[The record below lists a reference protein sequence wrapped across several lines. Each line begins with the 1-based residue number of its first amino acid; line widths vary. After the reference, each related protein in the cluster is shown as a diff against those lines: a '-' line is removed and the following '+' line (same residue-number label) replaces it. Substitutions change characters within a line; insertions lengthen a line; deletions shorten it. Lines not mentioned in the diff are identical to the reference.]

1 MCTNYRPTSRELLDD
16 YFGAPAP
23 DVEFREEAYPG
34 YQAPIIRLAHEDGQR
49 GSSKECI
56 AATFGLI
63 PAWSKDGKNYRS
75 SYNARTETVFAKPTY
90 RNAWRKR
97 QFCIVPMDRFYE
109 PHYATGKPIRWRIE
123 RQDQKPFGV
132 AAIYDY
138 WKDTKGEW
146 IPSFSLLTVNADAHP
161 IMGQFHPTNDEK
173 RSIVVIEPGS
183 YDAWLSATTDEAITY
198 LAPLPA
204 NAFTTAPAPKQAP

>member
-16 YFGAPAP
+16 YFGASAPAK
-23 DVEFREEAYPG
+23 EFREEAYPG
-34 YQAPIIRLAHEDGQR
+34 YQAPIIRLAQDDGETIKR
-49 GSSKECI
+49 KECI

-63 PAWSKDGKNYRS
+63 PIWSKDGKNYRHT
-75 SYNARTETVFAKPTY
+75 YNARTETVFDKPSY

-109 PHYATGKPIRWRIE
+109 PNYASGKPMRWRIE

-138 WKDTKGEW
+138 WKGPKGAW
-146 IPSFSLLTVNADAHP
+146 ITSFSLLTVNADAHP

-173 RSIVVIEPGS
+173 RSIVVIAPDA
-183 YDAWLSATTDEAITY
+183 YDDWLLATTDEAISFF
-198 LAPLPA
+198 APVPTEE
-204 NAFTTAPAPKQAP
+204 FISAPAPK